1 MKADNLTGAHSM
13 SNKLSYRIVA
23 GTLLAAAA
31 LVTSMSSSAQQP
43 SGSATTPPQATGQP
57 RPQRPQIL
65 TQEER
70 DQFRQRMQAAKTPE
84 ERAKVRD
91 EMRVAVEQ
99 RAKEKGITLPQRS
112 MHGGGW
118 HQRAD
123 QGKSDG
129 TKPDSTRQGARS
141 PRRIIDQLFTK
152 EEHDQFRKRMQDAK
166 TPEERAKARDEMR
179 KAIEQR
185 AKEKGVELPKRP
197 MRGPHGPRG
206 AGDGA
211 SKDGSAPSATP
222 PKP

>member
-1 MKADNLTGAHSM
+1 M

-23 GTLLAAAA
+23 GTLLAVAA
-31 LVTSMSSSAQQP
+31 LVTSMPSSAQQP
-43 SGSATTPPQATGQP
+43 SASTATPPQATGQQ

-70 DQFRQRMQAAKTPE
+70 AQYRQRMQAAKTPE

-91 EMRVAVEQ
+91 DMRTAVEQ
-99 RAKEKGITLPQRS
+99 RAKEKGITLPQRP
-112 MHGGGW
+112 MHGGDR
-118 HQRAD
+118 HQRAE

-129 TKPDSTRQGARS
+129 ARQGANS
-141 PRRIIDQLFTK
+141 PRHMMDQLFTK

-179 KAIEQR
+179 KAVEQR
-185 AKEKGVELPKRP
+185 AKEKGIELPKRP

-206 AGDGA
+206 AGDGT
-211 SKDGSAPSATP
+211 SKDAPAATA